1 MLYEAKKGSKAY
13 DLLIDKEVEWFTMS
27 VLNSTI
33 LSAARPTENFSTTLF
48 LLQIRKHMRQQP
60 PFWHYTQKRNC
71 FEHLAWIRHTK
82 KNPSTGLGK
91 MSFERR
97 ARRLLLLA
105 ISPGGCLPRF

>member
-1 MLYEAKKGSKAY
+1 
-13 DLLIDKEVEWFTMS
+13 MS

-71 FEHLAWIRHTK
+71 FEHLAWSRHTK